1 MEKNM
6 GNSEIGAQQIHP
18 ASERELVVRSRTVSA
33 QFRRPDINRSY
44 VVPVL
49 SKALR
54 IMRLLEMTERPMSI
68 PQICEATG
76 VAHSTVYR
84 ILRTLSAHGYLP
96 RGDHGVYAFR
106 FVSQA
111 ETDRE
116 RSFTQK
122 RTVGGATTSISKAES
137 CLMMAGKELRP
148 SGNSSAAPTGIA
160 ASAKEGKT
168 LKKGQRE
175 KTKEPVA
182 TQNLV
187 NNQPNSFRNCSL
199 AVALQRHPG

>member
-1 MEKNM
+1 M
-6 GNSEIGAQQIHP
+6 GNSEISARQVHP
-18 ASERELVVRSRTVSA
+18 ASEQELVVRSRTVSA

-68 PQICEATG
+68 PQISEATG

-122 RTVGGATTSISKAES
+122 RTVGGATTSISESES
-137 CLMMAGKELRP
+137 CLMMAGKELPPLEIRVQRRRELRP
-148 SGNSSAAPTGIA
+148 PRKRERHRKRSMREDDGTSRDTEPRHQP
-160 ASAKEGKT
+160 AK
-168 LKKGQRE
+168 Q
-175 KTKEPVA
+175 
-182 TQNLV
+182 
-187 NNQPNSFRNCSL
+187 F
-199 AVALQRHPG
+199 